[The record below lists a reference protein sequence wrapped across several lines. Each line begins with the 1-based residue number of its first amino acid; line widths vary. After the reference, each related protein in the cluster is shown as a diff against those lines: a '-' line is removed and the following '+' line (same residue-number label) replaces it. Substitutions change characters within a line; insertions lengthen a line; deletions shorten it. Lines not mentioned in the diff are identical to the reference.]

1 MVQSEW
7 ILYTRNNCP
16 LCDKAKVI
24 LERIKLDTGLNYREM
39 DIYTDDGLTERFGL
53 MIPVIEW
60 QGEIVQ
66 YGKIDET
73 TLRQFWIV
81 EKGADIR

>member
-1 MVQSEW
+1 MIQNEW

-16 LCDKAKVI
+16 LCDKAKRI
-24 LERIKLDTGLNYREM
+24 IERVKQDEGFNYREI
-39 DIYTDDGLTERFGL
+39 DIYTDDELTERFGL

-66 YGKIDET
+66 YGQVDERR
-73 TLRQFWIV
+73 LRQFCAV
-81 EKGADIR
+81 EKKLKQ

>member
-1 MVQSEW
+1 MLPKEW
-7 ILYTRNNCP
+7 NLYTRSNCP

-24 LERIKLDTGLNYREM
+24 LERIKQDTSIDFREI
-39 DIYTDDGLTERFGL
+39 DIYTNDALIERFGL

-66 YGKIDET
+66 YGQIDEMK
-73 TLRQFWIV
+73 LRQLCMEDMGRV
-81 EKGADIR
+81 

>member
-1 MVQSEW
+1 MIQNEW

-16 LCDKAKVI
+16 LCDKAKMI
-24 LERIKLDTGLNYREM
+24 LERIKQDTNFKYREI
-39 DIYTDDGLTERFGL
+39 DIYTNDVLTERYGL

-66 YGKIDET
+66 YGQVDERK
-73 TLRQFWIV
+73 LRQFCKV
-81 EKGADIR
+81 EKKLKQ

>member
-1 MVQSEW
+1 MLPKEW
-7 ILYTRNNCP
+7 NLYTRSNCP

-24 LERIKLDTGLNYREM
+24 LERIKQDTSIDYREI
-39 DIYTDDGLTERFGL
+39 DIYTNDALIERFGL

-66 YGKIDET
+66 YGQIDEMK
-73 TLRQFWIV
+73 LRQLCMEDMGRV
-81 EKGADIR
+81 